1 MDDREAGD
9 PRVRFAAALT
19 RLRGRLPD
27 VSDETLARRASA
39 VELPSGRRVAV
50 NARRLGE
57 WAGGQSVPRRFE
69 AVMALVQA
77 VERAAG
83 GASADQPTV
92 AHWQRLWRAARD
104 HRSSPAPGQQPQS
117 QPQPQSHPQ
126 IVIGRPPGDAAAL
139 RRRDGLAE
147 SIDAGMRDVSVRQ
160 ILLTGAG
167 GVGKS
172 QLASAAF
179 HRAKQRSGIL
189 LWVPAGDR
197 LSVLGS
203 YARAWRALSGAR
215 IESNAG
221 EAPAP
226 GTDPGGDDETQ
237 ADLFL
242 AWLRSTATPWLVV
255 LDDIDDPGELAG
267 LWPAGDAGRT
277 VLATRRRDA
286 TLLRPGVRVIAVGVF
301 TADEATAYLA
311 DRLLLDLGPAAGH
324 HGPPVHRRE
333 DLAALAAALGHFP
346 LALSQAAAFLID
358 TGMDLP
364 TYLSLLAD
372 RRESVAGLLPP
383 SSPADEHGGTVTS
396 TLQLALGRAES
407 LAPPG
412 TARAMLELIS
422 MFAPDGI
429 PEAVLLGPAGRD
441 WLGGDTVPQRGALLA
456 LRALHRLSLVTHHGP
471 AGAAVVE
478 VHSLVQRAIRD
489 GVPADRRE
497 RLATAAADA
506 LEEVWSAPDCEPET
520 ETAFYRSAEVLLANA
535 GGHLWHGDGLH
546 PLLRRFGPHL
556 TALGRPAAAR
566 DMAQG
571 LADQARRRLGDGHRD
586 VLTLRSQVAQAAGDL
601 GDTTAAVRSLAE
613 IRCEAEDSLGSVD
626 PDTLSIRLHEARF
639 RMESGLIDAA
649 LADFVTLAAEARATL
664 TAGDPLVTSAD
675 AYVALCRGLSGD
687 AQGARDAYASI
698 ARELE
703 RDLGPRH
710 PATLKVLT
718 DLSRW
723 IGETGDVRLA
733 VTTYQRA
740 VDGLVSV
747 VGRLHP
753 DTLVARH
760 NLAYWHAIAG
770 DLDGAIEQ
778 FDTAADDAE
787 LALGAE
793 HPTTL
798 TYQVNLAFWRG
809 VAGDTAAALGQ
820 LGRLQQSF
828 ERILGADH
836 PRTLRTRQQQ
846 AELLHRGGDH
856 ATAAERL
863 TTLLTDMVRVQ
874 GANHPRTREADQLL
888 TRWSREP
895 AAAVSQ
901 DLNATEKAPR
911 AAADG
916 QS

>member
-9 PRVRFAAALT
+9 PRLIFAAALT
-19 RLRGRLPD
+19 RLRRRLPD

-39 VELPSGRRVAV
+39 VALPSGRRVAV

-57 WAGGQSVPRRFE
+57 WANGQSVPRKFE
-69 AVMALVQA
+69 AVMALVHT
-77 VERAAG
+77 VEKAAG

-92 AHWQRLWRAARD
+92 AQWQRLWRAARD
-104 HRSSPAPGQQPQS
+104 YRSSPAPGQQPQ
-117 QPQPQSHPQ
+117 PR
-126 IVIGRPPGDAAAL
+126 IVIGRPPSDAAAL

-147 SIDAGMRDVSVRQ
+147 SIDAGMRDASVRQ

-172 QLASAAF
+172 QLAAAAF
-179 HRAKQRSGIL
+179 HRAMRRAEIL

-215 IESNAG
+215 IASIAG

-242 AWLRSTATPWLVV
+242 TWLRSTATPWLVV

-267 LWPAGDAGRT
+267 LWPAGEAGRT
-277 VLATRRRDA
+277 VLVTRRRDA

-324 HGPPVHRRE
+324 HGPPAHRRE
-333 DLAALAAALGHFP
+333 DLATLAAALGHFP

-364 TYLSLLAD
+364 AYLSLLAD

-429 PEAVLLGPAGRD
+429 PDAVLLGPAARD
-441 WLGGDTVPQRGALLA
+441 WLGGDPVPQRGALLA
-456 LRALHRLSLVTHHGP
+456 LRALHRLCLVTHHGP
-471 AGAAVVE
+471 AGPAVVE

-497 RLATAAADA
+497 RLATAAGDA

-520 ETAFYRSAEVLLANA
+520 ETALYRSAEVLLANA
-535 GGHLWHGDGLH
+535 GGHLWHSDGLH

-586 VLTLRSQVAQAAGDL
+586 VLTLRSQAAQAGGDL

-613 IRCEAEDSLGSVD
+613 IRREAEDSLGRAD

-649 LADFVTLAAEARATL
+649 LADFVTLAAEVRATL
-664 TAGDPLVTSAD
+664 GAGDPLVTAAD
-675 AYVALCRGLSGD
+675 EYVALCRGLSGD
-687 AQGARDAYASI
+687 AHGARDAYAAI

-733 VTTYQRA
+733 VTTYQQA
-740 VDGLVSV
+740 VDGLASV

-753 DTLVARH
+753 ETLVARH

-770 DLDGAIEQ
+770 DLDRAIEQ
-778 FDTAADDAE
+778 FVTAADDAE

-809 VAGDTAAALGQ
+809 VAGDTAAALG
-820 LGRLQQSF
+820 RLERLRRTL

-836 PRTLRTRQQQ
+836 PRTLRARQQQ

-856 ATAAERL
+856 ATAADRL
-863 TTLLTDMVRVQ
+863 TTLLADMVRVQ
-874 GANHPRTREADQLL
+874 GANHPRTREAGQLL
-888 TRWSREP
+888 TRWSQER
-895 AAAVSQ
+895 AAAASQ
-901 DLNATEKAPR
+901 DLNATEKALQ
-911 AAADG
+911 AASDG